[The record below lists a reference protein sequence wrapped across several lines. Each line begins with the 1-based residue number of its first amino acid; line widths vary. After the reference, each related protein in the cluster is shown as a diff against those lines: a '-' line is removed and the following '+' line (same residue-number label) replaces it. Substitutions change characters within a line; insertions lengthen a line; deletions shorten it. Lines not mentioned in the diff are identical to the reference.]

1 MLAQPVQGH
10 QEAGAREV
18 LGRSRQSDGQDG
30 ALHGDH
36 LVQPAEPISEP
47 DLALISQQLTGLAQ
61 GNPQATAI
69 SLSMMNGRAM
79 AEITAPDATL
89 LHDIGDGKIASQIDE
104 VTVGKLA
111 KAYYAGSGA
120 IETLSLISANPPREI
135 GSRPLPLWRVDF
147 DDAWG
152 TTLYI
157 SATTG
162 ALATRRHTLWRVFD
176 FVWMLHIM
184 DYNEREDINNTLL
197 RIVSTLAFL
206 AILPACLAVLCLV
219 RSQRFSFL
227 SKKVDSWYKTV
238 ASLIKGKILSSYTVS
253 LQ

>member
-1 MLAQPVQGH
+1 MRASRLSQKLHKG
-10 QEAGAREV
+10 
-18 LGRSRQSDGQDG
+18 LGLLVGLQLVIWSISGFYMVVVDIDII
-30 ALHGDH
+30 HGDH
-36 LVQPAEPISEP
+36 LVQPAKPISEP
-47 DLALISQQLTGLAQ
+47 DLALFSQQLTSLVQ
-61 GNPQATAI
+61 DNPQATAI
-69 SLSMMNGRAM
+69 SLSMLNGRAM
-79 AEITAPDATL
+79 AEIAAPNATL

-104 VTVGKLA
+104 VAVKKLA

-135 GSRPLPLWRVDF
+135 GSRPLPLWRIDF

-184 DYNEREDINNTLL
+184 DYDEREDINNTLL
-197 RIVSTLAFL
+197 RIVSTLGFL
-206 AILPACLAVLCLV
+206 LVLSGVWYLYFRLNV
-219 RSQRFSFL
+219 RAWFRRG
-227 SKKVDSWYKTV
+227 TR
-238 ASLIKGKILSSYTVS
+238 
-253 LQ
+253 